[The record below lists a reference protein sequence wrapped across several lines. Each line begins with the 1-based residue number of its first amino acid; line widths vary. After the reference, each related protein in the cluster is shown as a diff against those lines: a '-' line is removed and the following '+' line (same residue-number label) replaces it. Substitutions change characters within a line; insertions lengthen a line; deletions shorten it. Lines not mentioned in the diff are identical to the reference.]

1 MAKFNFASLEKKES
15 KDKITPKDNNQ
26 KVEDPQHKKVPK
38 PDLRPEDPKTNS
50 RSRAR
55 RKIEDQKLNEIDI
68 KIDNKINGIVND
80 RILKLVKLGL
90 KHELTIE
97 NMIQYF
103 KETKRLKLYN
113 LTRYFSD
120 AKPSEIENIL
130 KYLYNTE
137 KLRKD
142 KNGWY
147 WLK

>member
-1 MAKFNFASLEKKES
+1 MSKYDFFKVEDPKKES
-15 KDKITPKDNNQ
+15 KDKITPGDSNQ
-26 KVEDPQHKKVPK
+26 KGAHAQPKKVPK
-38 PDLRPEDPKTNS
+38 SNLTPKKPETQINRSIDLNM
-50 RSRAR
+50 
-55 RKIEDQKLNEIDI
+55 
-68 KIDNKINGIVND
+68 IDNKINNVVND

-97 NMIQYF
+97 NLIQYF

-120 AKPSEIENIL
+120 AKPSEIDQML
-130 KYLYNTE
+130 KFLYTT
-137 KLRKD
+137 KVLRKD